1 MGTACPGWPNCSP
14 PQQVVNPPAYHAQ
27 AQVTANPNVTVYHVN
42 SPMIVQQV
50 TYEQIQ
56 NIGLNC
62 GQKDFIINY
71 LESRVGSVPAN
82 PEQLGPDQRRLNS
95 AARTKIW
102 QLRTYCR

>member
-1 MGTACPGWPNCSP
+1 MGTACPGWPDCKL
-14 PQQVVNPPAYHAQ
+14 PQQVINPPAYQAQ
-27 AQVTANPNVTVYHVN
+27 ATANPNVTVYQVN

-50 TYEQIQ
+50 TYDQIQ

-71 LESRVGSVPAN
+71 LESRVGSNPTN
-82 PEQLGPDQRRLNS
+82 PEHLSSDQRRLNS